1 MMKALYSINIK
12 LWLSIL
18 AALVFLLFS
27 VIITFHT
34 YYTQL
39 DTLIR
44 SSQESLSQELPIFS
58 HKLERALSANNT
70 ENATFALNTKM
81 SRVNYQHVLVLDP
94 DGHIIAA
101 PERHM
106 QTQHFSKFDL
116 PINFKL
122 LQTALAQNARIIEF
136 NESKFVFEAYFPL
149 QFQHRDET
157 KTAILFATYH
167 IAHEVQ
173 SVLEIGLNK
182 SFIVALLLL
191 CLICLTAMFVYAFI
205 TKPINQLI
213 YVGQKLRSL
222 DFSQRAKIEGSG
234 ELKLLADNFNDMA
247 DNLQEKIA
255 AQKAAELYALSKH
268 NLLESIFSALP
279 DLFIVIDSQGKVIEF
294 SNSHQNDMFV
304 ESPPLIGCDVTTL
317 LPNTIMK
324 RFNGAIKET
333 RKYKKLTCIEYPF
346 THRHQEKFMEARMSV
361 MPLSSHVV
369 IVLRDITQRKRQEEL
384 IFHHAFFDTLTNL
397 PNRFLVMER
406 LTQQIKTATRNK
418 TIIAVIF
425 IDLDDF
431 KKVND
436 SLGHEIGDK
445 LLIASA
451 QRLQDTLRDE
461 DTVARLGGDEFVIL
475 INNLHNS
482 EDIIP
487 IAANLVRRFRIPL
500 NIDKREFSISLSLG
514 VSVYPQD
521 GSTPSTL
528 LRKADS
534 AMYHSKQ
541 QGRNTYSFFT
551 EKMSQDLSRRLLLEE
566 HMRHALEH
574 GEFEVY
580 YQPQFTIDNNELIGA
595 EALLRWHNKTLGT
608 VSPSEFIP
616 LAESNGEIVAIG
628 KFVLQSAIK
637 QIKKWQSVL
646 ERPLKVAV
654 NLSPRQFK
662 DRTLIEDIHK
672 YIQQSQI
679 PTSLLELEITEGVLL
694 SGDDAL
700 KDSLDNLHQLGL
712 VISMDD
718 FGTGYS
724 SLNYL
729 RQYPFDILK
738 IDQSFIADLSTSQA
752 ADELVNSIIT
762 MSHSLGI
769 RVVAEGIE
777 TLSQLKILQNY
788 QCDVGQGFL
797 LGEPM
802 TSEDFEHSIGITK
815 ERYSEG

>member
-1 MMKALYSINIK
+1 MKALYSINIK

-18 AALVFLLFS
+18 AALAFLVFS
-27 VIITFHT
+27 IVVTFHT

-39 DTLIR
+39 DTLI
-44 SSQESLSQELPIFS
+44 SSSRASLAQELPIFT
-58 HKLERALSANNT
+58 HKLEQALSANDA
-70 ENATFALNTKM
+70 ESVSFALNAKK
-81 SRVNYQHVLVLDP
+81 SRINYQQMLILEP
-94 DGHIIAA
+94 KGHIIAA
-101 PERHM
+101 PERH
-106 QTQHFSKFDL
+106 QETQHFSKFNL
-116 PINFKL
+116 PIDARL
-122 LQTALAQNARIIEF
+122 LLKVYDQNSGIIEF
-136 NESKFVFEAYFPL
+136 NESTLIFSTYFPL
-149 QFQHRDET
+149 HFQHQHDT
-157 KTAILFATYH
+157 QPAILYATYH

-182 SFIVALLLL
+182 SLIIALLLL
-191 CLICLTAMFVYAFI
+191 SLLCFTALFVYFFI
-205 TKPINQLI
+205 TKPINELI
-213 YVGQKLRSL
+213 YVGEKLRAL
-222 DFSQRAKIEGSG
+222 DFSHRAKIKGNG

-247 DNLQEKIA
+247 NSLQEKIA
-255 AQKAAELYALSKH
+255 AQKAAEQYALSKH

-279 DLFIVIDSQGKVIEF
+279 DLFIVIDSQGRVIEF
-294 SNSHQNDMFV
+294 NNAHHTDVFIGQPPMIGSN
-304 ESPPLIGCDVTTL
+304 VTDL
-317 LPNTIMK
+317 LPITMSK
-324 RFNGAIKET
+324 RFKSAIKEAK
-333 RKYKKLTCIEYPF
+333 KYKKLTCIEYPF
-346 THRHQEKFMEARMSV
+346 TQRDQAKFMEARISV
-361 MPLSSHVV
+361 MPLSENIV

-384 IFHHAFFDTLTNL
+384 IFHHAFYDTLTNL

-436 SLGHEIGDK
+436 SLGHEVGDK

-451 QRLQDTLRDE
+451 QRLQETLRDE

-475 INNLHNS
+475 ISNLNSS
-482 EDIIP
+482 EDVIP

-521 GSTPSTL
+521 GCTPSAL

-566 HMRHALEH
+566 HMRHALEQ

-580 YQPQFTIDNNELIGA
+580 YQPQFTIDSNELIGA

-616 LAESNGEIVAIG
+616 LAEGNGEIVAIG
-628 KFVLQSAIK
+628 KFVLQSAIE

-646 ERPLKVAV
+646 DRPLKIAV

-662 DRTLIEDIHK
+662 DRTLIDDIHK
-672 YIQQSQI
+672 FIQQSQI

-700 KDSLDNLHQLGL
+700 KDSLNNLHQLGL

-738 IDQSFIADLSTSQA
+738 IDQSFIADLSTSPA

-788 QCDVGQGFL
+788 QCDIGQGFL

-802 TSEDFEHSIGITK
+802 TSEDFEHSIGITDV
-815 ERYSEG
+815 RYTQS

>member
-1 MMKALYSINIK
+1 MKALYSINLK

-18 AALVFLLFS
+18 AALTFLVFAI
-27 VIITFHT
+27 VITFHT

-39 DTLIR
+39 DTLI
-44 SSQESLSQELPIFS
+44 SSSRASLAQELPLFTR
-58 HKLERALSANNT
+58 KLEQALSVNNT
-70 ENATFALNTKM
+70 ENASFALNTKK
-81 SRVNYQHVLVLDP
+81 SRVNYQHVLILGP
-94 DGHIIAA
+94 NGHIISA
-101 PERHM
+101 PERH
-106 QTQHFSKFDL
+106 QETQHFRNFDL
-116 PINFKL
+116 PIDAQL
-122 LQTALAQNARIIEF
+122 LQKAYSQNTEIIEF
-136 NESKFVFEAYFPL
+136 NESKLIFEAYFPL
-149 QFQHRDET
+149 QLQHHSDT
-157 KTAILFATYH
+157 QAAILFATYH
-167 IAHEVQ
+167 IAPEVQ

-182 SFIVALLLL
+182 SLIVALQLLS
-191 CLICLTAMFVYAFI
+191 LICFTALFVYIFI

-213 YVGQKLRSL
+213 FVGHKLRSL
-222 DFSQRAKIEGSG
+222 DFNHRAKINGGG
-234 ELKLLADNFNDMA
+234 ELKLLADNLNDMA
-247 DNLQEKIA
+247 DSLQEKIA
-255 AQKAAELYALSKH
+255 AQKAAEQYALSKH

-279 DLFIVIDSQGKVIEF
+279 DLFIVIDSQARVVEF
-294 SNSHQNDMFV
+294 NNTHHIDIFTEKAPQ
-304 ESPPLIGCDVTTL
+304 IGGDITAL
-317 LPNTIMK
+317 LPIAIAK
-324 RFNGAIKET
+324 RFKSAIKET
-333 RKYKKLTCIEYPF
+333 RKFKKLTYLEYPY
-346 THRHQEKFMEARMSV
+346 TQRDQAKFMEVRMSV
-361 MPLSSHVV
+361 MPLSNNIV
-369 IVLRDITQRKRQEEL
+369 IVFRDITHRKRQEEL
-384 IFHHAFFDTLTNL
+384 IFHHAFYDTLTNL

-406 LTQQIKTATRNK
+406 LTQEIKTATRNK
-418 TIIAVIF
+418 TTIAVIF

-436 SLGHEIGDK
+436 SLGHEVGDK

-451 QRLQDTLRDE
+451 QRLQENLRDE

-475 INNLHNS
+475 ISNLQS
-482 EDIIP
+482 SDDVIP
-487 IAANLVRRFRIPL
+487 IATNLVRRFRIPL

-514 VSVYPQD
+514 VAVYPQD
-521 GSTPSTL
+521 GCTPSAL

-566 HMRHALEH
+566 HMRHALEQ

-580 YQPQFTIDNNELIGA
+580 YQPQFMIDSNELIGA

-628 KFVLQSAIK
+628 KYVLQSAIA
-637 QIKKWQSVL
+637 QIKTWQSAYD
-646 ERPLKVAV
+646 RPLKVAV

-662 DRTLIEDIHK
+662 DRTLIADIRK

-694 SGDDAL
+694 SADEEL
-700 KDSLDNLHQLGL
+700 KDSLNDLHQLGL

-752 ADELVNSIIT
+752 ADDLVNSIIT

-777 TLSQLKILQNY
+777 TLSQLKILQSY
-788 QCDVGQGFL
+788 QCDIGQGFL

-802 TSEDFEHSIGITK
+802 TSEDFEHSIGIKSVKYTQ
-815 ERYSEG
+815 S